1 MQIVYQRCCGLDVHK
16 KTVVACSLTP
26 QDKEIRSFGTMTNDL
41 RELVNWIKEQKCSHV
56 AMESTGV
63 FWKPIFN
70 LLEMEGIEAIV
81 FNAQHIKNVPGRKTD
96 VKDAEWIAQ
105 LLRHGLVQGSFIPD
119 RAQREIRELVR
130 YRTSLIQE
138 RAREANRIQKILE
151 GANIKLASVVS
162 DILGAASTML
172 LEGLIA
178 GDTDPRNLAGKAGNR
193 LKAGQYEFAQ
203 SLTGFLNLHQRNMLK
218 NQLEHV
224 RFLDRKIED
233 LNREVEER
241 LRPFEQALELIDS
254 IPGIGVQTA
263 QKIVAELGV
272 NMERFP
278 SAHHLASWA
287 GLAPGNNESAG
298 KRRSGST
305 RKGNT
310 ALRTALVEAAV
321 TVARMKNTYFAS
333 QYHRLLLRR
342 GNKRAIVAVAH
353 SMLVAIYHMLRRSE
367 PYRDLGL
374 NYLDQR
380 KEPRIVANAVKRL
393 AALGYQV
400 SLTKIPA

>member
-26 QDKEIRSFGTMTNDL
+26 SGKEIRTFGTMTNDL
-41 RELVNWIKEQKCSHV
+41 RELVNWIKERKCSHV

-70 LLEMEGIEAIV
+70 LLEMEGIEATV

-162 DILGAASTML
+162 DILGAASTIL
-172 LEGLIA
+172 LQGLIA

-193 LKAGQYEFAQ
+193 LKAGQDEIAQ

-272 NMERFP
+272 NMGRFP

-298 KRRSGST
+298 KRKSGST

-342 GNKRAIVAVAH
+342 GKKRAIVAVAH

-367 PYRDLGL
+367 PYRDLGV

>member
-26 QDKEIRSFGTMTNDL
+26 SGKEIRTFGTMTNDL
-41 RELVNWIKEQKCSHV
+41 RELVNWIKERKCSHV

-70 LLEMEGIEAIV
+70 LLEMEGIEATV

-162 DILGAASTML
+162 DILGAASTVL

-178 GDTDPRNLAGKAGNR
+178 GNTDPKRLASKTGNR
-193 LKAGQYEFAQ
+193 LKAGHDEIAQ

-272 NMERFP
+272 NMGRFP

-298 KRRSGST
+298 KRKSGST

-342 GNKRAIVAVAH
+342 GKKRAIVAVAH

-367 PYRDLGL
+367 PYRDLGV

-380 KEPRIVANAVKRL
+380 KEPRIVANALKRL

>member
-26 QDKEIRSFGTMTNDL
+26 SGKEIRTFGTMTNDL
-41 RELVNWIKEQKCSHV
+41 RELVNWIKERKCSHV

-70 LLEMEGIEAIV
+70 LLEMEGIEATV

-162 DILGAASTML
+162 DILGAASTVL

-193 LKAGQYEFAQ
+193 LKAGQDEIAQ

-272 NMERFP
+272 NMGRFP

-298 KRRSGST
+298 KRKSGST

-333 QYHRLLLRR
+333 QYHRLVLRR
-342 GNKRAIVAVAH
+342 GKKRAIVAVAH

-367 PYRDLGL
+367 PYRDLGV

>member
-1 MQIVYQRCCGLDVHK
+1 MQIVYERCCGLDVHK

-26 QDKEIRSFGTMTNDL
+26 QGKEIRTFGTMTHDL
-41 RELVNWIKEQKCSHV
+41 RELINWIKERQGSHV

-70 LLEMEGIEAIV
+70 LLEMEGIEATV

-130 YRTSLIQE
+130 YRTSLVQE
-138 RAREANRIQKILE
+138 RAREANRIQKTLE

-162 DILGAASTML
+162 DILGTTSSML

-178 GDTDPRNLAGKAGNR
+178 GNSDPQSLASKTGNR
-193 LKAGQYEFAQ
+193 LKADKNLIEQ
-203 SLTGFLNLHQRNMLK
+203 SLTGFLNLYQRTMLR
-218 NQLEHV
+218 NQLEHI
-224 RFLDRKIED
+224 RFLNQKIED
-233 LNREVEER
+233 LNREVEDR
-241 LRPFEQALELIDS
+241 LRPFDQALELIDS
-254 IPGIGVQTA
+254 IPGIGIRTA
-263 QKIVAELGV
+263 QNIVAELGI

-298 KRRSGST
+298 KRKSGAT
-305 RKGNT
+305 KKGST
-310 ALRTALVEAAV
+310 ALRSTLVEAAV
-321 TVARMKNTYFAS
+321 TVVRMKNTYFTS
-333 QYHRLLLRR
+333 QYHRLVLRR
-342 GNKRAIVAVAH
+342 GKKRAIVAVAH
-353 SMLVAIYHMLRRSE
+353 SMLVAIYHMLLRSE
-367 PYRDLGL
+367 PYRDLGTDF
-374 NYLDQR
+374 LDKR
-380 KEPRIVANAVKRL
+380 NESRILTNALKRIT
-393 AALGYQV
+393 ALGYQV
-400 SLTKIPA
+400 SVSKLPA